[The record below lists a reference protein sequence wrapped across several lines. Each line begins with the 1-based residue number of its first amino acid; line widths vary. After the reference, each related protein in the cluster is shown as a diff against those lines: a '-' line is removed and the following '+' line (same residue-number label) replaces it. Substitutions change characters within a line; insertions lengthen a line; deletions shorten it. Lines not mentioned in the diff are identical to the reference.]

1 MNSILLKVQKYLDQ
15 VSKSPTQVDKKLVEE
30 FGEACK
36 KALLKQF
43 TEDRSSKFELRM
55 SNVGRPLCQ
64 LQMEAKGIKGE
75 GQPYN
80 VKVRNTF
87 GDMIEALAL
96 FIMKSAG
103 VEIKNEQK
111 QVKYKFNGEEIEG
124 RQDVEIDEK
133 IWDIKSASP
142 YSFEKK
148 FGEDGGFNEVVKDD
162 TFGYASQG
170 FLYGESQKKNFGG
183 WIVINKSTGE
193 WAVCETPK
201 LVEPY
206 KSDAI
211 KKAKDNVKAIKDGIP
226 FKRQYDAIEETFRGK
241 PTGNKVLGLACSFC
255 PYKLP
260 CWGSKLQLLP
270 QQQSKGKNPKW
281 VWYTEV
287 NNPKRR
293 KSLRNW
299 VGISLRGLVST
310 FTDYDLFCNI

>member
-1 MNSILLKVQKYLDQ
+1 MNNILLKVQQYLDN
-15 VSKSPTQVDKKLVEE
+15 VSKNPVKLDKQLVQE

-36 KALLKQF
+36 NALLKQF
-43 TEDRSSKFELRM
+43 EETRRDKFEVRM
-55 SNVGRPLCQ
+55 SNIGRPLCQ

-80 VKVRNTF
+80 VKMRNTF
-87 GDMIEALAL
+87 GDIIEALAV
-96 FIMKSAG
+96 FVMKSSG
-103 VEIKNEQK
+103 IKITNEQK
-111 QVKYKFNGEEIEG
+111 KVNYKFNGDNIEG
-124 RQDVEIDEK
+124 RQDVEIDGK

-148 FGEDGGFNEVVKDD
+148 FGEAGGFNEVVREDS
-162 TFGYASQG
+162 FGYASQG
-170 FLYGESQKKNFGG
+170 FLYGESQKKPFGG

-193 WAVCETPK
+193 WVVCETPK

-211 KKAKDNVKAIKDGIP
+211 KKAKDNIKAIKDGVP

-287 NNPKRR
+287 NNPKQEEE
-293 KSLRNW
+293 SA
-299 VGISLRGLVST
+299 
-310 FTDYDLFCNI
+310 

>member
-1 MNSILLKVQKYLDQ
+1 MNDILIKVQKYLDD
-15 VSKSPTQVDKKLVEE
+15 VSKGPIQVDKKLVEE

-43 TEDRSSKFELRM
+43 TEDRNSKFEVRM

-80 VKVRNTF
+80 VKMRNTF
-87 GDMIEALAL
+87 GDLIEALAL
-96 FIMKSAG
+96 FVMKSSG

-111 QVKYKFNGEEIEG
+111 KVEYKLNGDKIEG
-124 RQDVEIDEK
+124 RQDVEINEK

-148 FGEDGGFNEVVKDD
+148 FGEEGGFNEVVKDD

-170 FLYGESQKKNFGG
+170 FLYGESQGKEFGG
-183 WIVINKSTGE
+183 WIAINKSTGE
-193 WAVCETPK
+193 WTVCETPK
-201 LVEPY
+201 LNEPY
-206 KSDAI
+206 KTDAI
-211 KKAKDNVKAIKDGIP
+211 NKAKSNFKAIQKGEP
-226 FKRQYDAIEETFRGK
+226 FKKQYDDIEETFRGK
-241 PTGNKVLGLACSFC
+241 PTGNRVLGFACSFC

-287 NNPKRR
+287 NNPR
-293 KSLRNW
+293 KEDVVNS
-299 VGISLRGLVST
+299 
-310 FTDYDLFCNI
+310 

>member
-1 MNSILLKVQKYLDQ
+1 MNDILIKVQKYLTD
-15 VSKSPTQVDKKLVEE
+15 VAKGPTQVDKKLVEE

-36 KALLKQF
+36 NALLKQF
-43 TEDRSSKFELRM
+43 SEGRSSKFEARM
-55 SNVGRPLCQ
+55 SNIGRPLCQ

-80 VKVRNTF
+80 VKMRNTF
-87 GDMIEALAL
+87 GDLVEALAL
-96 FIMKSAG
+96 FVMKSSG

-111 QVKYKFNGEEIEG
+111 KVEYKFNGNTIEG
-124 RQDVEIDEK
+124 KQDVEINEK

-148 FGEDGGFNEVVKDD
+148 FGEEGGFNEVVKDD

-170 FLYGESQKKNFGG
+170 FLYGESQGKEFGG
-183 WIVINKSTGE
+183 WIAINKSTGE

-201 LVEPY
+201 LNEPY
-206 KSDAI
+206 KTDALN
-211 KKAKDNVKAIKDGIP
+211 KAKSNFKALQKGEP
-226 FKRQYDAIEETFRGK
+226 FKKQYDDIEETFRGK
-241 PTGNKVLGLACSFC
+241 PTGNKVLGFACSFC

-287 NNPKRR
+287 NNPR
-293 KSLRNW
+293 KEDEINS
-299 VGISLRGLVST
+299 
-310 FTDYDLFCNI
+310 